1 MRKCLVCFLLVMTL
15 LFSLSALG
23 EGENLLQNPDLE
35 ASDALGLAEGWYK
48 DMWDESASLLETS
61 ADGLSGRCLKITNQA
76 ANDARFCQDVS
87 VEPDTLYEI
96 RCMVK
101 AEDVSGGDV
110 GACLSARN
118 TFSYSESVFDTQ
130 GEWVP
135 LTLYGRT
142 GADQTE
148 LTLWARLGGYSA
160 TCTGTAWF
168 DDFELRKISTLPE
181 GATEQDLSP
190 VTFSAGSNTSTQT
203 DEDAEPQRHTQAW
216 LLFAFGM
223 ALAFVAVCR
232 KSCRIRSLKC
242 DFKTFA
248 LLLIPALIL
257 RLAVGSALRG
267 YYTDVNCFLA
277 WSERIFDTGFL
288 RFYQADYFCDY
299 PPLYMAMLWVI
310 SALRHVLGISVNSTA
325 HILLL
330 KLLPMVFDLLLASL
344 IYGFARKRA
353 GERVALLLGLICA
366 LNPAAIVDSAAW
378 GQIDSVFTFFTLLGA
393 VLLADYNYALAL
405 PMIALAMLIKPQALL
420 FAPLG
425 LFALAVELV
434 RRHTAKDLRRVAIGL
449 AASLGLLLL
458 FALVFHQKDVSPV
471 SWLVNLYGGTMSGYP
486 RITVNALNLYEL
498 LGFNW
503 DALSQHRL
511 WTVFAWICFGGAYL
525 YSFAVYFFSK
535 RRDSLFLAAGTL
547 ILLICAFG
555 PMIHERY
562 VYPAV
567 ALLLM
572 AYACSH
578 DRRLLISVCTVSVTL
593 FLNQVLV
600 LQGGM
605 TPANYGHLQDSEKII
620 NHLLSALVVL
630 NALFTAYVAA
640 DIAFLRH
647 TLPGGLCAGRARVET
662 PDWQKAPS
670 WKMNLTRLD
679 AILMAAVTAL
689 YAVVAFVNLGST
701 KAPQTSWVSSQT
713 GEQVTFDLG
722 SVQTYKMEY
731 YGGICNKIAFQVELS
746 DDGETWT
753 QPVWAQYDQG
763 KIFRWLI
770 FVPAD
775 ENQNNIAAGS
785 EAALAE
791 PGFNYYSALEK
802 YPTQTS
808 RYVRITAQAEGLVL
822 SEVGF
827 VNSDGNPLPVT
838 LAANAS
844 APENAQALIDEQDT
858 VPDHPSYY
866 NSTYFDEIYHAR
878 TAYEHLHGLS
888 TYEWTHPPLGKVLM
902 MVGIRLFGMTPFGW
916 RFMGALMGVLMLPV
930 MYLLAKQ
937 LGASTKVSCLAMLL
951 LALDSMHFTQTRIAT
966 IDSYAVF
973 WIMLM
978 YLFMFR
984 YVKMNF
990 HRESLG
996 RTLVPLGLCGVT
1008 MGVAWATKWIGIYAS
1023 AGLALLFFWSLISR
1037 CREYFQARKLET
1049 RPDWVQRHWKNVL
1062 VTLLFCLVFFVA
1074 VPLLI
1079 YYFSYYWQM
1088 APQGGLSVKKVWDLQ
1103 LRIYN
1108 YHAGLGGDT
1117 HFFRS
1122 PWYEWP
1128 VIAWPMWY
1136 YNGSPFLAANQVS
1149 SISCMGNPAV
1159 WWTGLVAIL
1168 ALSVRVAGRRKAG
1181 KTEILILAGFLSQY
1195 LPWVLVPRSTFIY
1208 HYFASV
1214 PFIIL
1219 ATVYFL
1225 GLLEKKRP
1233 RAFLVCGGVLT
1244 ALALS
1249 LFVMFYPIESGLPM
1263 SRDYAKYL
1271 QWFDWYNYDIR

>member
-1 MRKCLVCFLLVMTL
+1 M
-15 LFSLSALG
+15 
-23 EGENLLQNPDLE
+23 
-35 ASDALGLAEGWYK
+35 
-48 DMWDESASLLETS
+48 
-61 ADGLSGRCLKITNQA
+61 
-76 ANDARFCQDVS
+76 
-87 VEPDTLYEI
+87 
-96 RCMVK
+96 
-101 AEDVSGGDV
+101 
-110 GACLSARN
+110 
-118 TFSYSESVFDTQ
+118 
-130 GEWVP
+130 P

-223 ALAFVAVCR
+223 TLAFVAVCR

-344 IYGFARKRA
+344 IYGFARKA
-353 GERVALLLGLICA
+353 GRERVALLLGLICA

-511 WTVFAWICFGGAYL
+511 WTVFAYLFGGAYL

-701 KAPQTSWVSSQT
+701 KAPQTSWVSGQT

-770 FVPAD
+770 FVPTD

-888 TYEWTHPPLGKVLM
+888 TYEGTYSPLGKVLM

-966 IDSYAVF
+966 IDSYVVFCNHAHVPVHVPVCEDEFPPGIPRAHAGSSGPVRGYHGRGLGHQVDRHLCLGGAGPAV
-973 WIMLM
+973 L
-978 YLFMFR
+978 
-984 YVKMNF
+984 
-990 HRESLG
+990 
-996 RTLVPLGLCGVT
+996 LVADQPLP
-1008 MGVAWATKWIGIYAS
+1008 
-1023 AGLALLFFWSLISR
+1023 
-1037 CREYFQARKLET
+1037 EYFQARKLET

-1271 QWFDWYNYDIR
+1271 QWFNWYNYDIR